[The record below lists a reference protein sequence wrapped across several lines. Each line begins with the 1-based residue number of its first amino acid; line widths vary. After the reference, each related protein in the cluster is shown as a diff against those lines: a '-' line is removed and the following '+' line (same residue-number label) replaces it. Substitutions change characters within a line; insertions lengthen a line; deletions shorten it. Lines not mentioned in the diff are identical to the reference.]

1 MASIR
6 IKFRP
11 SKEEGRQGTVYYQIT
26 HGRLTRQV
34 SSRIRLSHNE
44 WEQLVSPD
52 SDSGATA
59 GGRQHDYLHGEIKQ
73 DMEVFSR
80 IFDGL
85 RKQGVRLTAENVAT
99 EFRRYSNECSISAF
113 MNKEIDHLIRAGK
126 IRTAETY
133 EATLRNFMKF
143 TGGEEKMFYQLTQS
157 LAEDYERWNRG
168 RGLTR
173 NTISFYNR
181 ILRAVYNRSV
191 DAGLTSDANPFKRCY
206 TGVDKT
212 QKRAIPLTMI
222 KRIKRLC
229 IGTIPA
235 LDFARDMFMMSFY
248 LRGMSFVDMAYL
260 KKKDLR
266 HGYVTYRRHK
276 TGQTLMIAWTREMQQ
291 IVDKYST
298 LKSDYLLPILNG
310 TRSDERSRYRN
321 VGYNI
326 NRNLK
331 KIGIMVGLKIPLT
344 LYVARH
350 SWASAARAK
359 GIPLS
364 VISEGMGHN
373 SEATTRIYL
382 TSLDTS
388 VVDKANSLILR
399 SL

>member
-1 MASIR
+1 MASIK

-44 WEQLVSPD
+44 WEKLSLSD
-52 SDSGATA
+52 SDEENHGSHTH
-59 GGRQHDYLHGEIKQ
+59 HDYLHGEIRQ
-73 DMEVFSR
+73 DMEMFSR
-80 IFDGL
+80 IFESL
-85 RKQGVRLTAENVAT
+85 RKQGAILTAENVAA
-99 EFRRYSNECSISAF
+99 EFRRYSNESTISAF
-113 MNKEIDHLIRAGK
+113 MKREIDRLFNAGK
-126 IRTAETY
+126 TRTAETY

-143 TGGEEKMFYQLTQS
+143 TGGEEKRFYQLTQRV
-157 LAEDYERWNRG
+157 AEDYERWNYG

-181 ILRAVYNRSV
+181 ILRAVYNRGV
-191 DAGLTSDANPFKRCY
+191 EAGLTGDVKPFKHCY

-212 QKRAIPLTMI
+212 RKRAIPLAI
-222 KRIKRLC
+222 VKKIKRLR
-229 IGTIPA
+229 IATVPA

-260 KKKDLR
+260 KKKDLQQ
-266 HGYVTYRRHK
+266 GYITYRRQK
-276 TGQTLMIAWTREMQQ
+276 TGQTLMVAWTREMQQ

-298 LKSDYLLPILNG
+298 PKSDYLLPILN
-310 TRSDERSRYRN
+310 SSCCDERSRYRN

-331 KIGIMVGLKIPLT
+331 KIGMMVGLQIPLT

-382 TSLDTS
+382 ASLDTS